1 MPDTW
6 GLMYLQFFVYCSI
19 TKSQAQYKYSTWH
32 LGANGY
38 LIKFCS
44 KDSFLFL
51 SPGLLMLKLD
61 LPSRV
66 MPTDFKKGSSP
77 GLTKVTNRPLGAT
90 RMNAMAERKEG
101 IYLKFIPHHFDQASF
116 TVTASVKPV

>member
-38 LIKFCS
+38 LIKLCS
-44 KDSFLFL
+44 KDSFLFF
-51 SPGLLMLKLD
+51 SPGLLMLKPAL
-61 LPSRV
+61 
-66 MPTDFKKGSSP
+66 
-77 GLTKVTNRPLGAT
+77 
-90 RMNAMAERKEG
+90 EG
-101 IYLKFIPHHFDQASF
+101 YADGFQKIYI
-116 TVTASVKPV
+116 